1 MDIAIVGGGIGG
13 LTLALALHQRGLAC
27 RVYESA
33 PEVRELGVGITLL
46 PHAMREL
53 TALGLGESLASQGIE
68 NRESCFFNRF
78 GQLIYS
84 EPRGRIAGYPVPEVG
99 IHRGRVH
106 LTLWRAAVERLGA
119 ERLVSD
125 HHCVGLE
132 QSGGRV
138 TLRFRST
145 QTGAAREPITADV
158 VVACDG
164 VNSAVRR
171 QFYPDDPLCFGG
183 INTWRGVTRTK
194 PFLTGRSYVR
204 VGSIQR
210 GNLVIYPIADDVDG
224 DGRQLVNWT
233 SQVAQPGYERND
245 WNKPGRLED
254 FLPIYAGWTFDWLDI
269 PDLLRRSDV
278 IFEYPMVDRDPI
290 DHWTFGRV
298 TLLGDAAHPMYPRGS
313 NGAAQAILDARTLAD
328 CLAAGGDPLAA
339 LSAYEAVRSGP
350 TARVVRTNREHPPD
364 YLIRRVEELVGDA
377 PFDDLDRYIT
387 RAELQRLSDKYKR
400 ITGFAPEHVT

>member
-13 LTLALALHQRGLAC
+13 LTLALALHQRGVPC

-33 PEVRELGVGITLL
+33 PEVKELGVGITLL
-46 PHAMREL
+46 PHAMREM
-53 TALGLGESLASQGIE
+53 TALGLGEALTRQGIE

-84 EPRGRIAGYPVPEVG
+84 EPRGRTAGYPVPEVG

-106 LTLWRAAVERLGA
+106 LTLWRAAIERLGTA
-119 ERLVSD
+119 SLLTD
-125 HHCVGLE
+125 HQCVGLE
-132 QSGGRV
+132 QTDRRV
-138 TLRFRST
+138 ALHFRST
-145 QTGAAREPITADV
+145 ATGAPRASVSTELVI
-158 VVACDG
+158 ACDG
-164 VNSAVRR
+164 VNSVIRR
-171 QFYPDDPLCFGG
+171 QFYPGEELHFGG
-183 INTWRGVTRTK
+183 INTWRGVTRAK

-210 GNLVIYPIADDVDG
+210 GNLVIYPIIDDVDG
-224 DGRQLVNWT
+224 QGRQLINWT
-233 SQVAQPGYERND
+233 VQVAQPGYDRND

-254 FLPIYAGWTFDWLDI
+254 FLPMFAGWTFDWLDI

-290 DHWTFGRV
+290 DRWTFGRV

-313 NGAAQAILDARTLAD
+313 NGGAQAILDARALAD
-328 CLAAGGDPLAA
+328 RLAAGGDPPAA
-339 LSAYEAVRSGP
+339 LAAYEAARSAP
-350 TARVVRTNREHPPD
+350 TARVVRTNREQPPD

-377 PFDDLDRYIT
+377 PFDDLDRHIT
-387 RAELQRLSDKYKR
+387 RAEMERLSDEYKR
-400 ITGFAPEHVT
+400 VTGFAREDIA